1 MMPLTTNKSYIALK
15 HDSVPGKSD
24 SPGLALLQVPTGI
37 RKMNRLIDALRKQIA
52 LPGDDTR
59 ELTRKATFLIFGLLM
74 SVGGVV
80 WAAACFAFGLFWP
93 AIIPLAYTLVVGL
106 CIGVF
111 VVTRRYVVVS
121 RIQLLLSLILP
132 FALQW
137 SLGGFKKSGAMMY
150 WAIIAP
156 LAAQFF
162 GGVRLSRLWFFGFL
176 VLTIASGFL
185 DQHLAHITGLPEYV
199 HVPAFV
205 INLGMVTLFIVF
217 ASQYFYAQMLS
228 NQQKLADSLRE
239 VSELKTQQDGD
250 YYLTSLLVSPL
261 IINTINSENTTV
273 EFFIR
278 QKKQFH
284 FNNTDGEIG
293 GDFCA
298 AEFIT
303 LQGRKYAALMNADAM
318 GKSIQGAGGALVVGT
333 ILHLLFE
340 RTRIMENY
348 RSMLPERWL
357 KNAYTELKAAFE
369 TLDGRMQISFILA
382 LYDEHTATLYHIN
395 AEHPMAVA
403 VHNGVPQFI
412 HTPQVGAKLGSGRE
426 ADYLNINVL
435 GLKAGDFVFFGSDG
449 KDDILFAQD
458 GHEQTFNDDETFFLR
473 KISESEGKLEEI
485 FRRSCEAGTIIDD
498 YSLLK
503 LQVQAVPACTAEH
516 QSLLRQELATL
527 GAQPAA
533 NDIDAAFFR
542 KILKRLVSAKD
553 FAHAFALAETAVREY
568 PLETQFILAAAY
580 TAGKIGLHDRAVDY
594 GESLVLRGSG
604 DAQVSLILAR
614 SYLSLGQLQ
623 RSRHY
628 YDLLPESL
636 KWHASTHRLRRELY
650 GN

>member
-1 MMPLTTNKSYIALK
+1 M
-15 HDSVPGKSD
+15 HR
-24 SPGLALLQVPTGI
+24 LLES
-37 RKMNRLIDALRKQIA
+37 LRKKIA

-59 ELTRKATFLIFGLLM
+59 ELTRKATFIIFGLLM
-74 SVGGVV
+74 SVGGIV
-80 WAAACFAFGLFWP
+80 WSTVCFAFGLYWP
-93 AIIPLAYTLVVGL
+93 AIIPFAYTLIVGL
-106 CIGVF
+106 CISIF
-111 VVTRRYVVVS
+111 VLTRRYFLVS

-162 GGVRLSRLWFFGFL
+162 GGVRLSRLWFFGFFA
-176 VLTIASGFL
+176 LTVASGFL
-185 DQHLAHITGLPEYV
+185 DAHVSHIAGLPEFV

-217 ASQYFYAQMLS
+217 ASQYFYAQMQI
-228 NQQKLADSLRE
+228 NQQRLTDSLSE
-239 VSELKTQQDGD
+239 VSQLKTQQDGD

-261 IINTINSENTTV
+261 IINTIKSANATV

-278 QKKQFH
+278 QKKQFR
-284 FNNTDGEIG
+284 FNNSDGEIG

-303 LQGRKYAALMNADAM
+303 LQDRKYAALMNADAM
-318 GKSIQGAGGALVVGT
+318 GKSIQGAAGALVIGT

-369 TLDGRMQISFILA
+369 TLDGRMQVSFILA
-382 LYDEHTATLYHIN
+382 LYDEHTGTLYHIN
-395 AEHPMAVA
+395 AEHPTAIL
-403 VHNGVPQFI
+403 VHDNQPQFMQNM
-412 HTPQVGAKLGSGRE
+412 QVGAKLGSGRE
-426 ADYLNINVL
+426 ADFLRIDTLSLVPDDAVY
-435 GLKAGDFVFFGSDG
+435 FGSDG
-449 KDDILFAQD
+449 KDDILLTQNSN
-458 GHEQTFNDDETFFLR
+458 EQVFNDDENMFLR
-473 KISESEGKLEEI
+473 TITESSGNLEAI

-503 LQVQAVPACTAEH
+503 LQVQAIPARTEEN
-516 QSLLRQELATL
+516 QIELRQQLATL
-527 GAQPAA
+527 GATATPK
-533 NDIDAAFFR
+533 IDSLYFR
-542 KILKRLVSAKD
+542 KALKRLVAAKD
-553 FAHAFALAETAVREY
+553 YAHAFALAETAVREY

-580 TAGKIGLHDRAVDY
+580 AAGKIGLHDRAVDY
-594 GESLVLRGSG
+594 GESLVLRGSV
-604 DAQVSLILAR
+604 DAQVALILAR
-614 SYLSLGQLQ
+614 SYLSLGQLM

-628 YDLLPESL
+628 YDMLPESL
-636 KWHASTHRLRRELY
+636 KWHKSTHRLRRELY
-650 GN
+650 GD